1 MLTYEV
7 RDLCGAASQ
16 DAAPLLLSGTVT
28 VPADGNTVA
37 ARLDLTGRLDHV
49 LHIRW
54 TDADGNTHTSHYI
67 AEPKH
72 LEYRPYAD
80 ALRLCGFDCFAGF

>member
-1 MLTYEV
+1 M
-7 RDLCGAASQ
+7 CCCA
-16 DAAPLLLSGTVT
+16 AAPNIGVATLLDNLVHYMPSAAEVK
-28 VPADGNTVA
+28 PATA
-37 ARLDLTGRLDHV
+37 
-49 LHIRW
+49 